1 MQMGM
6 RAGLIPG
13 LNARWV
19 PSTADEFAAAL
30 PAVTAPD
37 GLWIFDEATGDF
49 ADRIGSNDFAV
60 AAGTVTRGVA
70 TPFGP
75 GITLT
80 TATTALAVAS
90 TTFMD
95 GGTATDVSALIVARP
110 PAHTATNRQLMGK
123 RDGSGAFPGWAIY
136 SNGNPTAT
144 ARATIDGG
152 TPSDVATVEADHG
165 GRWSPYQLSWSWSAG
180 LALRTGLGEDVDGT
194 VAVSDITATTALA
207 IGAGANNVEP
217 GTVVAFAAAWDG
229 YALTATERRILR
241 DFFS

>member
-1 MQMGM
+1 MRQGM
-6 RAGLIPG
+6 LQG

-19 PSTADEFAAAL
+19 PSTADEWAAAL
-30 PAVTAPD
+30 PAVTAPS
-37 GLWIFDEATGDF
+37 GLWLFDEATGDF
-49 ADRIGSNDFAV
+49 LDRIGSNDFSV
-60 AAGTVTRGVA
+60 AAGAVTRGVA

-80 TATTALAVAS
+80 TASTALTVAS

-110 PAHTATNRQLMGK
+110 PAHTAVNRHLMGK
-123 RDGSGAFPGWAIY
+123 RNASGAFPGWAIY
-136 SNGNPTAT
+136 SNGNPTST

-180 LALRTGLGEDVDGT
+180 LALRTGLGEDTDGT
-194 VAVSDITATTALA
+194 VAVSDITATAPLT
-207 IGAGANNVEP
+207 IGDGANDTEA
-217 GTVVAFAAAWDG
+217 GTVVAFAAAWHG
-229 YALTATERRILR
+229 YALDATERRILR
-241 DFFS
+241 DFFA